1 MDAVINVSGEV
12 LDPMELPF
20 DKSITLKEVI
30 ALAGGVSFAGDDNEI
45 IVYRMPF
52 EGSNIGKVQEKSLS
66 LKSDGDFTFKPYDAV
81 VVRRKYGFE
90 FQEFV
95 TVKGEVLYPGQYAI
109 RQGETLNDLIKKAGG
124 LTAQAFASGAEFTRA
139 SKGAVSIDLDKALSR
154 KNSAENIPLLAGDI
168 IDIPAKDFTIE
179 IRIANTEVEKYGAF
193 SEDYS
198 GESIHVAY
206 VKGKSANWYVK
217 HMAGGFGENAKR
229 SNTVV
234 VYANG
239 RAQDYR
245 PWRLVNK
252 SPKVL
257 PGSMI
262 VVGEKPERLQ
272 KEKEEIDWGALTQ
285 NLISQA
291 TALLT
296 VVTLATRL

>member
-1 MDAVINVSGEV
+1 VISISGEV
-12 LDPMELPF
+12 MDPLELPF
-20 DKSITLKEVI
+20 DKSITLNEVI
-30 ALAGGVSFAGDDNEI
+30 TLAGGVSLAGDDNEI

-66 LKSDGDFTFKPYDAV
+66 LKSDGDFTFQPYDAV

-95 TVKGEVLYPGQYAI
+95 TLKGEILYPGRYAI
-109 RQGETLNDLIKKAGG
+109 SQGETVNELIKKAGG
-124 LTAQAFASGAEFTRA
+124 LTEQAFAAGAEFTRA
-139 SKGAVSIDLDKALSR
+139 GKGAVAIRLDKVLKN
-154 KNSAENIPLLAGDI
+154 KNSAENIPLRADDI
-168 IDIPAKDFTIE
+168 IEIPKKDYTIE

-198 GESIHVAY
+198 GEGIHVAY

-217 HMAGGFGENAKR
+217 HMAGGFGENAKK

-245 PWRLVNK
+245 PWRIVNK

-272 KEKEEIDWGALTQ
+272 KQKEEIDWQAFSQ
-285 NLISQA
+285 NLIAQVTS
-291 TALLT
+291 LLT
-296 VVTLATRL
+296 VITLATKL